1 MTKRERQLQAAE
13 KIFELLDNMDVE
25 EAERV
30 LASVVDGLVC
40 GGIEEALS
48 DLEDDEVI
56 SEIYKGKI
64 NLEVVENGIENIIA
78 VGDKLREIR
87 RLINEI
93 NETPILV
100 KSYRVN

>member
-30 LASVVDGLVC
+30 LAGVVDGLVC